1 MVSGLLVS
9 FKKGKKLKLGN
20 LNPIE
25 EFEGLNLHTKYG
37 FDLGWYI
44 FAKIHFIKFI
54 CENESRIYVADNK
67 VEVEAIINNLMA
79 EVHENFKVTETD
91 QKEMYNMLKSRG
103 CCYF

>member
-1 MVSGLLVS
+1 MSGLLVS
-9 FKKGKKLKLGN
+9 LKKGENLKLGD

-37 FDLGWYI
+37 FDLGWYV
-44 FAKIHFIKFI
+44 FSKVHVIKLV

-67 VEVEAIINNLMA
+67 VEVEPLINNLMV
-79 EVHENFKVTETD
+79 EIHENFKVTD
-91 QKEMYNMLKSRG
+91 KDRKEMYNLLKSHG